1 MKVMTYIDPIA
12 KHYYTLFTQGKK
24 AEILGNIEEFYGIYR
39 HIMDDMVP
47 VTNEHGGIVTATLV
61 SAVVDDTGT
70 GYGVLNVLGYV
81 DDSNVPFDCLTDIAW
96 IEKGVLH
103 TWFPYPKV
111 AFYTKDGVVKVA
123 KLSDMKNYET
133 KERAMRYIRQTSM
146 EEKLHDSISKG
157 IMNGVYKNN
166 DLTEALLSIPSISSK
181 VEEESKAKEDDKM
194 SLADMM
200 DDWGMT
206 PKEPLEELEEYN
218 QSRKELLDSEMAMLF
233 VPEEEGTEEIIDDVV
248 VITPKEIE
256 EKEPTT
262 VATETKELELE
273 DIIEADFVERATD
286 L

>member
-12 KHYYTLFTQGKK
+12 KHYYKLFTQGKR
-24 AEILGNIEEFYGIYR
+24 ADILENIEEFYGIYR

-96 IEKGVLH
+96 IENGVLH

-146 EEKLHDSISKG
+146 EEKLHESISKG
-157 IMNGVYKNN
+157 IMNGVYRDKY
-166 DLTEALLSIPSISSK
+166 LTEALRAIPSISNK
-181 VEEESKAKEDDKM
+181 VEEETKAKEDDKM

-200 DDWGMT
+200 DEWGMK
-206 PKEPLEELEEYN
+206 PKEPFEELNEYKE
-218 QSRKELLDSEMAMLF
+218 SRKEFLHSEMAMLF
-233 VPEEEGTEEIIDDVV
+233 APEEEDTEEIIDDVV
-248 VITPKEIE
+248 VNTPKEVE
-256 EKEPTT
+256 EKAPAEEL
-262 VATETKELELE
+262 ETKELELE
-273 DIIEADFVERATD
+273 DIIEADFVEKATD